1 MRTYIALALLLTVL
15 AVCHAKNLLVETED
29 EDMEPMIYVDPVPL
43 GPFYPEDGDITLED
57 LDLDEIEP
65 KRRKNKS
72 NKSNKRI
79 PFEMHLKGKRC

>member
-29 EDMEPMIYVDPVPL
+29 EDMEPMIHVDPMPASSEF
-43 GPFYPEDGDITLED
+43 FYGG
-57 LDLDEIEP
+57 EIEP

-79 PFEMHLKGKRC
+79 PFEMHLKGKRG

>member
-1 MRTYIALALLLTVL
+1 MRTYISLALLLTVL

-29 EDMEPMIYVDPVPL
+29 EDMEPMIHVDPMP
-43 GPFYPEDGDITLED
+43 GSMEFFYPDIALED

-79 PFEMHLKGKRC
+79 PFEMHLKGKRG